1 MNLLRRTTPRRKAA
15 PRPYLVVRA
24 GSRDLPAFLDP
35 VFPEAPPVEAARR
48 AARLAGPPPGILVIT
63 ALGVEGNQLPV
74 ELLDWLDELPAGVRV
89 VATIGPEAPAALK
102 RLAAAVDAVIIDVYE
117 FEQAPPGAETA
128 GVSPEEFCRLY
139 RLLHPYV
146 EVVGKLWVGRETG
159 ELGPD
164 HLRLEQLCTTGL
176 ENGLRL
182 ALHFGDGYGPASP
195 AAVKQFCRLAK
206 ERFPHGG
213 LDWGGFAATAS
224 YRRHLREMSAELGF
238 SPWGWDLDGDEQER
252 LARSELLL

>member
-1 MNLLRRTTPRRKAA
+1 MSLLRRKAPRRPAA

-24 GSRDLPAFLDP
+24 GSRELPAFLDP
-35 VFPEAPPVEAARR
+35 VFPGALTVEAARR
-48 AARLAGPPPGILVIT
+48 AARLGGPPPGILVIT
-63 ALGVEGNQLPV
+63 SLGVEGNQLPG

-89 VATIGPEAPAALK
+89 VATVGPEEPAALK
-102 RLAAAVDAVIIDVYE
+102 RLAAAVDAVVIDVYE

-139 RLLHPYV
+139 RLLHPLV
-146 EVVGKLWVGRETG
+146 EVTGKLWLGRETG

-164 HLRLEQLCTTGL
+164 HLRLEQMCATGL
-176 ENGLRL
+176 DNGLRL
-182 ALHFGDGYGPASP
+182 ALHFGDRHGPASP
-195 AAVKQFCRLAK
+195 AAVRQFCLLAK

-224 YRRHLREMSAELGF
+224 YRRHLREMSEELGF
-238 SPWGWDLDGDEQER
+238 SPWGWDADGDEQER
-252 LARSELLL
+252 LARSGLLL